1 MNITARIETNIVI
14 TSQDIDDIMITALEG
29 GINYW
34 CNRVE
39 VVGDYLGRYPSEQ
52 ISRGGTLRLY
62 ESDDGIVFDL
72 TQENFLEG
80 VKLYMEEVTNSSNIL
95 DTNEEGEC
103 CIDPSNVD
111 AIVADAIIQF
121 AVAGYL
127 MYG

>member
-14 TSQDIDDIMITALEG
+14 TPQDIDDIMITALEG

-39 VVGDYLGRYPSEQ
+39 VIGDYLGRYPSEQ

-80 VKLYMEEVTNSSNIL
+80 VKMYMEEVTNSSNIL
-95 DTNEEGEC
+95 DTNEENEY

>member
-14 TSQDIDDIMITALEG
+14 TPQDIDDIMITALEG

-34 CNRVE
+34 CNRVK
-39 VVGDYLGRYPSEQ
+39 VIGDYLGRYPSEQ

-80 VKLYMEEVTNSSNIL
+80 VKMYMEEVTNSSNIL
-95 DTNEEGEC
+95 DINEEGER

>member
-1 MNITARIETNIVI
+1 
-14 TSQDIDDIMITALEG
+14 MITALEG

-103 CIDPSNVD
+103 CVDPSNVD
-111 AIVADAIIQF
+111 VIVADAIIQF

>member
-34 CNRVE
+34 CNRIE

-95 DTNEEGEC
+95 DTNEEDEC